1 VRSPALYPI
10 SRSERNTWVESLR
23 GRRNLID
30 PNRPYAF
37 TLDHE
42 PDTHGE
48 VVPVATVF
56 LTNKECPFR
65 CVMCDLW
72 QNTLEQ
78 MIPAGTIPKQIDY
91 ALTHLPEA
99 RQIKLY
105 NSGSFFDPAAIPVE
119 DYPAI
124 ADEVRPFERII
135 VECHPAFLG
144 DRCRSFRDLCSGQL
158 EVAIGLESAHE
169 PTLSRLNK
177 GMDLKQFERA
187 ANFLNEE
194 GIGLRV
200 FLLIQ
205 PPFLSLEESPVWL
218 RHSIHYAIKHG
229 ATAISLIPTR
239 AGNGAM
245 ERLQAAGDFTPP
257 TLTAIEESLDWA
269 VGLQKSRVFADIW
282 DLEKFSN
289 CPQCFKTRRER
300 LESMNLS
307 QAIIPR
313 VTCECS
319 SAANKTNVNELE
331 PSPGRE

>member
-1 VRSPALYPI
+1 M
-10 SRSERNTWVESLR
+10 SLR
-23 GRRNLID
+23 GGRNSID

-42 PDTHGE
+42 PDTGGE
-48 VVPVATVF
+48 VVPVATIF

-72 QNTLEQ
+72 QNTLEHT
-78 MIPAGTIPKQIDY
+78 IPAGSIPKQIDY
-91 ALTHLPEA
+91 ALARLPEA

-119 DYPAI
+119 DYAAI
-124 ADEVRPFERII
+124 AGKVRRFERII

-144 DRCRSFRDLCSGQL
+144 DRCRSFRDLWSGQL

-169 PTLSRLNK
+169 PTLSQLNK
-177 GMDLKQFERA
+177 GMDLKQFKRA
-187 ANFLNEE
+187 ANFLKKE
-194 GIGLRV
+194 GIALRV

-205 PPFLSLEESPVWL
+205 PPFLSREQSPFWL
-218 RHSIHYAIKHG
+218 RHSIHYAIEHG

-239 AGNGAM
+239 GGNGAID
-245 ERLQAAGDFTPP
+245 RLRAAGDFTPP
-257 TLTAIEESLDWA
+257 TLSTIEESFDWA
-269 VGLQKSRVFADIW
+269 VGLGKSRVFADIW

-289 CPQCFKTRRER
+289 CPRCFNKRRQR

-313 VTCECS
+313 IVCQCGL
-319 SAANKTNVNELE
+319 AANRTDVNLSG
-331 PSPGRE
+331 PSLVRG